1 MSKKISKQFID
12 WSRYLTLIDRLHEKI
27 NWKKEKFQSIIAI
40 NRGGNV
46 IGTILSHKTN
56 LPLVILNKTGM
67 IYQDKKFLVVDDI
80 ADTGSTLDNV
90 YYLSQG
96 KSKDFKTAVLHR
108 KPTTK
113 VEPNYFVETT
123 EKWIVYPYE
132 QI

>member
-1 MSKKISKQFID
+1 MSKRISKQRVD
-12 WSRYLTLIDRLHEKI
+12 WPSYLNLVEQLYNKI
-27 NWKKEKFQSIIAI
+27 NWKREKFQSIVAI
-40 NRGGNV
+40 NRGGNI

-56 LPLVILNKTGM
+56 LPLIILNKAGM
-67 IYQDKKFLVVDDI
+67 IYEDKKFLVVDDI

-123 EKWIVYPYE
+123 ERWIVYPYE
-132 QI
+132 RA